1 MAGNTITS
9 ADAIFALTVT
19 NLYPSAQTLEGYAA
33 DAMFAL
39 GDTEMAVTVR
49 GADGKLSGGFV
60 FGQYLQTIT
69 IMPDSPSR
77 DVFETWQLT
86 SQTSKAVFRCN
97 ATIIL
102 PAIGRKYT
110 LTNGVLVRVKAIPDA
125 QRVLQAATYQI
136 DWENVVGENYQA

>member
-19 NLYPSAQTLEGYAA
+19 NLYPSAQALEGYAA

>member
-1 MAGNTITS
+1 MSNTITS
-9 ADAIFALTVT
+9 ADSIFALTVT

-39 GDTEMAVTVR
+39 GDTEMAVSVR

-60 FGQYLQTIT
+60 FGEYLQTIT

-77 DVFETWQLT
+77 DLFETWQLT
-86 SQTSKAVFRCN
+86 SLTSKAVFRCN

-102 PAIGRKYT
+102 PAISRKFT
-110 LTNGVLVRVKAIPDA
+110 LTNGILQRVKAIPDA
-125 QRVLQAATYQI
+125 QRVLQAMTFQI
-136 DWENVVGENYQA
+136 NWESVVGEAYNA

>member
-136 DWENVVGENYQA
+136 DWESVIGENYTA

>member
-39 GDTEMAVTVR
+39 GDTEMAVSVR

-60 FGQYLQTIT
+60 FGEYLQTIT

-77 DVFETWQLT
+77 ELFETWQLT
-86 SQTSKAVFRCN
+86 SLTSKAVFRCN

-102 PAIGRKYT
+102 PAISRKFT
-110 LTNGVLVRVKAIPDA
+110 LTNGILQRVKAIPDA
-125 QRVLQAATYQI
+125 QRVLQAMTYQI
-136 DWENVVGENYQA
+136 NWETIVGEAYNA